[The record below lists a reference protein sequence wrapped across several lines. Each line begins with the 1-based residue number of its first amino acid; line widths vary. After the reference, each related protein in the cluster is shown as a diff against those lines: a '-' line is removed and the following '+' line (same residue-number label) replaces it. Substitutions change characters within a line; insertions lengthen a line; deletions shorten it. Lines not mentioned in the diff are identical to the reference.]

1 MLQIALVYG
10 HSGGECL
17 PGGPPEYPCKILNFS
32 TGITSGSE
40 NTSDDARDLEL
51 AVASLVALST
61 PALAHH
67 AVQSEFDVSGKQQ
80 TWKGTLKEVRW
91 VNPHTHFL
99 LDVDEGNGKVTTWVF
114 ETAAPNGLRRA
125 GFSQKGVFKVGEQ
138 YSFVGYQA
146 RDGSKLAFL
155 ESLTG
160 PDGKTVKIWF
170 GDPNAN

>member
-1 MLQIALVYG
+1 MRG
-10 HSGGECL
+10 SEGGQ
-17 PGGPPEYPCKILNFS
+17 GGPAEYPCKILNFPS
-32 TGITSGSE
+32 GNSSGSE
-40 NTSDDARDLEL
+40 NTAMTQRISRL
-51 AVASLVALST
+51 AAVSLVALAT

-99 LDVDEGNGKVTTWVF
+99 LDVDEGSGTAVTWVF

-138 YSFVGYQA
+138 YTFVGYQA

-160 PDGKTVKIWF
+160 PDGKMVKIWF

>member
-1 MLQIALVYG
+1 MLPMTRWV
-10 HSGGECL
+10 
-17 PGGPPEYPCKILNFS
+17 PG
-32 TGITSGSE
+32 
-40 NTSDDARDLEL
+40 L
-51 AVASLVALST
+51 AAATLMAFT
-61 PALAHH
+61 APALAHH
-67 AVQSEFDVSGKQQ
+67 AVQSEFDMNSKQQ
-80 TWKGTLKEVRW
+80 TWKGTLREVRW

-99 LDVDEGNGKVTTWVF
+99 LDVDDGNGKTTTWVF

-138 YSFVGYQA
+138 YIFVGYQA
-146 RDGSKLAFL
+146 RDGSPMAFL

>member
-1 MLQIALVYG
+1 M
-10 HSGGECL
+10 
-17 PGGPPEYPCKILNFS
+17 
-32 TGITSGSE
+32 TRWTW
-40 NTSDDARDLEL
+40 TL
-51 AVASLVALST
+51 AAVSLVLAN

-80 TWKGTLKEVRW
+80 PWTGTLKEVRW

-99 LDVDEGNGKVTTWVF
+99 LDVDEGNGKIATWVF

-125 GFSQKGVFKVGEQ
+125 G
-138 YSFVGYQA
+138 
-146 RDGSKLAFL
+146 SKLAFL

-160 PDGKTVKIWF
+160 PDGRKVKIWF

>member
-1 MLQIALVYG
+1 MNRLMSGLAAAALMTTLGV
-10 HSGGECL
+10 
-17 PGGPPEYPCKILNFS
+17 
-32 TGITSGSE
+32 
-40 NTSDDARDLEL
+40 
-51 AVASLVALST
+51 

-67 AVQSEFDVSGKQQ
+67 AVQSQFDMNGKQQ
-80 TWKGTLKEVRW
+80 SWKGTLKEVRW

-99 LDVDEGNGKVTTWVF
+99 LDVDEGNGKITTWVF

-125 GFSQKGVFKVGEQ
+125 GFSQKGVFKVGEP
-138 YSFVGYQA
+138 YTFVGYQA
-146 RDGSKLAFL
+146 RDGSPMAFL

>member
-1 MLQIALVYG
+1 LTQ
-10 HSGGECL
+10 S
-17 PGGPPEYPCKILNFS
+17 IL
-32 TGITSGSE
+32 
-40 NTSDDARDLEL
+40 R
-51 AVASLVALST
+51 LVAGSLGAPAT

-67 AVQSEFDVSGKQQ
+67 AVQSEFEVSGKQQ
-80 TWKGTLKEVRW
+80 TWTGTLKEVRW

-99 LDVDEGNGKVTTWVF
+99 LDVDEGNGKNTTWMF

-125 GFSQKGVFKVGEQ
+125 GFSQKGVFKIGEP
-138 YSFVGYQA
+138 YTFVGYQA
-146 RDGSKLAFL
+146 RDGSKPGFL

>member
-1 MLQIALVYG
+1 MTQR
-10 HSGGECL
+10 
-17 PGGPPEYPCKILNFS
+17 IL
-32 TGITSGSE
+32 
-40 NTSDDARDLEL
+40 R
-51 AVASLVALST
+51 LVAVCVVALAT

-80 TWKGTLKEVRW
+80 TWKGALKEVRW

-99 LDVDEGNGKVTTWVF
+99 LDVDEGNGSTTTWVF

-125 GFSQKGVFKVGEQ
+125 GFSQKGVFKVGEA
-138 YSFVGYQA
+138 YTFVGYPA

>member
-1 MLQIALVYG
+1 MTQGISRLAAV
-10 HSGGECL
+10 
-17 PGGPPEYPCKILNFS
+17 GP
-32 TGITSGSE
+32 
-40 NTSDDARDLEL
+40 
-51 AVASLVALST
+51 VALAT
-61 PALAHH
+61 PIVAHH

-80 TWKGTLKEVRW
+80 TWQGTLKEVRW

-99 LDVDEGNGKVTTWVF
+99 LDVDEGNGKTTTWVF

-138 YSFVGYQA
+138 YTFVGYQA

-160 PDGKTVKIWF
+160 EVAKDIASPPVLPD
-170 GDPNAN
+170 